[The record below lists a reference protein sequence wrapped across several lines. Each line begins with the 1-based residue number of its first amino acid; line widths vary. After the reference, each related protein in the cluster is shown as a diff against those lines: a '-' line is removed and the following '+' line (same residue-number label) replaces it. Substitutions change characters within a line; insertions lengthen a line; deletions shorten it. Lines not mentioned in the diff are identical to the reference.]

1 MKCLKLS
8 VLVALAMLTP
18 ATPTFAQD
26 AVDCMMTIYEHAGF
40 RGRER
45 MIVADI
51 DNLGAADDNFFNDRV
66 SSFVVHKGKWQ
77 MFRHA
82 GFNIPYAPTLVPG
95 KYKWVEDVGIEND
108 QVSSL
113 KCVGKAEAKLSC
125 RALPTEDYQAFAK
138 CATGEKEL
146 TKWCSGDCN
155 GDDARV
161 VLCCSYVI
169 SE

>member
-1 MKCLKLS
+1 MLGYRSLATIS
-8 VLVALAMLTP
+8 FLFLVSSAS
-18 ATPTFAQD
+18 FAQET
-26 AVDCMMTIYEHAGF
+26 VDCMITIYEHADF

-45 MIVADI
+45 MIVSDI
-51 DNLGAADDNFFNDRV
+51 DNLGAADDNFFNDRI

-82 GFNIPYAPTLVPG
+82 SFSIPYQPVSGPG
-95 KYKWVEDVGIEND
+95 KYKWVEGIGIEND

-125 RALPTEDYQAFAK
+125 RALPREDHQSFAT
-138 CATGEKEL
+138 CAADEKEL

-155 GDDARV
+155 ADDARV
-161 VLCCSYVI
+161 TLCCKYSVV
-169 SE
+169 E